1 MQSRNQIAELYV
13 IVQCIWFLGFTLGS
27 DEEQKGKSKSYT
39 ARLNGRGPWRLCN
52 KDCDSMD
59 GNRPKAAAQRM
70 PIGRKQDW
78 GDQPLFDQSDLYVIP
93 EALIHEIFDGILSS
107 TPSSSE

>member
-1 MQSRNQIAELYV
+1 MKKLCLRNKDERRPT
-13 IVQCIWFLGFTLGS
+13 TLG
-27 DEEQKGKSKSYT
+27 K
-39 ARLNGRGPWRLCN
+39 

-59 GNRPKAAAQRM
+59 GNRHKATAQRM
-70 PIGRKQDW
+70 PSGRKQDW

-93 EALIHEIFDGILSS
+93 EALIYEIFKGILSS